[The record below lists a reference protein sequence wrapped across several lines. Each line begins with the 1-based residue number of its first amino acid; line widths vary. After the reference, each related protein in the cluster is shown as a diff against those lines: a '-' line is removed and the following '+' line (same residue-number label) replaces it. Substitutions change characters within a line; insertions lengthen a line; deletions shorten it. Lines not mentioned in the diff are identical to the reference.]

1 MSSSATRAK
10 PASST
15 ARRGKEVDALAAWLT
30 ETGTKALP
38 YHAGLSDAERSRNQD
53 AFLSERADVIV
64 ATVAF
69 GMGIDRSDV
78 RFVVHA
84 GAPRSLEHYQQES
97 GRAGRDGLE
106 AECLL
111 ITSSADFMK
120 WRVMLERNSELTEA
134 NQRLLRQMER
144 YSTAVA
150 CRHRHLSEY
159 FGDAYV
165 PSTLH
170 GCAACDFC
178 LNELEMVDQ
187 PIVLARKILS
197 CVARVGQRFGATH
210 VATVLRGQANEQV
223 TSRGHQSL
231 STFGL
236 LPDASVA
243 ELRGYIDQLV
253 GLGLLQQTDDPYP
266 VLVLSARG
274 LALLKD
280 ERSEPDLALA
290 RQRPPKKG
298 AARTQVARGN
308 GVVAGRGPRS
318 LRTAQRPCGSR
329 SRGRAVCRPT

>member
-1 MSSSATRAK
+1 M
-10 PASST
+10 
-15 ARRGKEVDALAAWLT
+15 
-30 ETGTKALP
+30 
-38 YHAGLSDAERSRNQD
+38 
-53 AFLSERADVIV
+53 I
-64 ATVAF
+64 
-69 GMGIDRSDV
+69 
-78 RFVVHA
+78 
-84 GAPRSLEHYQQES
+84 
-97 GRAGRDGLE
+97 
-106 AECLL
+106 
-111 ITSSADFMK
+111 
-120 WRVMLERNSELTEA
+120 
-134 NQRLLRQMER
+134 
-144 YSTAVA
+144 
-150 CRHRHLSEY
+150 
-159 FGDAYV
+159 AYV

-298 AARTQVARGN
+298 AARTKSRAETESWQDVDRDLFERLQVRAAGNRAGPRCAALRGVSRRDAARNGQAPADDHRRTARRERGWRAEGGRPWRNLPRGN
-308 GVVAGRGPRS
+308 
-318 LRTAQRPCGSR
+318 SR
-329 SRGRAVCRPT
+329 S